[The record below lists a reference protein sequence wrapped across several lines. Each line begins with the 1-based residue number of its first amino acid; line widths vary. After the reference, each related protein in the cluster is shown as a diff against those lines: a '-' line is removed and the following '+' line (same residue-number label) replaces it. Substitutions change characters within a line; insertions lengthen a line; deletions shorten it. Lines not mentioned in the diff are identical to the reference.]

1 MRLAVP
7 LDSLLKLPT
16 GASYTAT
23 KGRAKTTLYLSRTP
37 GKTPVIMVESD
48 CDSLERLC
56 LYYNKEN
63 ERLSVAN
70 SHLESTVQTEKEQR
84 SNTPGTKLQIFIA
97 GLMAGIITTILIR
110 KIWQTV
116 Y

>member
-1 MRLAVP
+1 M
-7 LDSLLKLPT
+7 SL
-16 GASYTAT
+16 T
-23 KGRAKTTLYLSRTP
+23 KSP
-37 GKTPVIMVESD
+37 GKTPVIVVESE

-56 LYYNKEN
+56 LYYSKEN

-70 SHLESTVQTEKEQR
+70 SHLESTVQTEKEQH
-84 SNTPGTKLQIFIA
+84 SNTLWTTLQIFIA
-97 GLMAGIITTILIR
+97 GLITGIITTILIR